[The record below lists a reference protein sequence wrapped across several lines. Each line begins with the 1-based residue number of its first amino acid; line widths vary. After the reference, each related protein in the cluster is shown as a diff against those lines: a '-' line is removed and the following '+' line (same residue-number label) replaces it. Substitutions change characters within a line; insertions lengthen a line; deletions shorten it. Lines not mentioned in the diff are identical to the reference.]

1 MIRVRR
7 FGALNGPF
15 AKWSSLAAK
24 LCSCSPFSHMTSSRP
39 AIIWLITSLCW
50 LAAAFLV
57 VTGLLTAFGIVPLR
71 AGAFLLEG
79 LELMGPVIFFLVAAA
94 STAIGFALI
103 FRWPGARRIAIVF
116 FALFG
121 FAAIPSISSAVMGF
135 RWLII
140 ATEGAKLL
148 SSVLVIFYLMQPD
161 VVAYFER

>member
-1 MIRVRR
+1 
-7 FGALNGPF
+7 
-15 AKWSSLAAK
+15 
-24 LCSCSPFSHMTSSRP
+24 MTSSRP

-79 LELMGPVIFFLVAAA
+79 LELMGPVIFFLTAAA